1 MSFRIL
7 SAARFA
13 NTLKMTGRTAL
24 EVSAV
29 ASKNYKT
36 LDSAIRSGLPQIV
49 SKDHRRGD
57 VFVVIEGPNGQLA
70 HRFI

>member
-13 NTLKMTGRTAL
+13 NITKMTGRTAL

-29 ASKNYKT
+29 SAKSYKT
-36 LDSAIRSGLPQIV
+36 LDSAVRSGLPQIV
-49 SKDHRRGD
+49 NKDSRRGD
-57 VFVVIEGPNGQLA
+57 VFVVIEGPNGQFA
-70 HRFI
+70 HRTI